1 MTSPVHHGGSGR
13 RTTPFLSARSPV
25 FGVRLAADD
34 QPENAGRASAILGHG
49 GFARVSGTAAAYQQT
64 GRRTALK
71 FFGAFRA
78 LRALTLLNSSQD
90 PGSGFTKRLNPFASA
105 VPVTLHDP
113 KDVRQIG
120 LAYPYRDPRLVQYMP
135 MDAA

>member
-1 MTSPVHHGGSGR
+1 
-13 RTTPFLSARSPV
+13 V

-64 GRRTALK
+64 GHRTALK

-78 LRALTLLNSSQD
+78 LRALTLLNSSQE
-90 PGSGFTKRLNPFASA
+90 PGSGFTKRFEPFL
-105 VPVTLHDP
+105 TGLLHAAITTHGAFRWNEKVFP
-113 KDVRQIG
+113 NLEKV
-120 LAYPYRDPRLVQYMP
+120 LAKLK
-135 MDAA
+135 

>member
-64 GRRTALK
+64 GHRTALK

-78 LRALTLLNSSQD
+78 LRALTLLNSSQE
-90 PGSGFTKRLNPFASA
+90 PGSGFTKRLGTSLLRRLHGGECNKGAS
-105 VPVTLHDP
+105 PCLTKDFP
-113 KDVRQIG
+113 K
-120 LAYPYRDPRLVQYMP
+120 PETEFPRMK
-135 MDAA
+135 